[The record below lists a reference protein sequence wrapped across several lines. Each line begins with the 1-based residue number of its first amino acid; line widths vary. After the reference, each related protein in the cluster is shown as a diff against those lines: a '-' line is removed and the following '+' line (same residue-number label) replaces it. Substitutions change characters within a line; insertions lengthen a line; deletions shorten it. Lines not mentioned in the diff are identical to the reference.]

1 MRRLVL
7 WGIVLGAA
15 ACGPSEPGVPE
26 AVVLSGDEARDMEPI
41 PSPDGA
47 QIAFL
52 RPNAGGSELW
62 VANADMSNARSLGVT
77 TNIPE
82 NGAIW
87 SPDGQYLAV
96 SASMRN
102 AGDIVTVR
110 ASDGEVDWVA
120 ESPNLKVPLQF
131 HPDGDRLVFAAL
143 SGGSI
148 STFAVSRSTR
158 EVQPLVPDLTV
169 PHIGRISPDGST
181 ILIQRFDRG
190 ASTIWRADAVG
201 GGNQR
206 QLTTEGFEELFLTT
220 EPFSP
225 DGSQVLYTSRRTG
238 KRDVWSVNVA
248 DGTTRQLT
256 TEIQDDYDPVWSPD
270 GQWVAFLS
278 NRGRQ
283 TDIWVVPAT
292 GGEAVRVT
300 DNRAAEAWV
309 RWVGNGELSFSV
321 GDSPGSFWTRSLA
334 DGAETRLS
342 PDSLDVGDFSISHD
356 RQRLAF
362 LIDLPG
368 EINDLGFMPAGG
380 GAIETL
386 ARGAHHTNIQWSPDG
401 ARVAYTSDQAGS
413 LDTWLAEPGSGAAP
427 RQLTDW
433 LGGEQV
439 LGWSPDGS
447 AVYIQAERESAL
459 GDLWSVP
466 IDGSDPQRVT
476 TLGNVGFGMVS
487 PRQQPG
493 EILVVRIESGV
504 QTVARVNADG
514 SITPLT
520 RPADGN
526 MGGLMYSPDGSN
538 LVMVSVAAGGFQGR
552 VIRTSDWTTV
562 ATLPANTF
570 PASFSMDG
578 RRLAYSV
585 NSGVGN
591 AADLGILDL
600 ASGETTEVTATPE
613 SEPMAAFTA
622 DGNALILRRVKITER
637 VMRADVSGVLRAA
650 AP

>member
-1 MRRLVL
+1 M
-7 WGIVLGAA
+7 
-15 ACGPSEPGVPE
+15 PE
-26 AVVLSGDEARDMEPI
+26 AVALSGEEARDMEPI

-47 QIAFL
+47 QITFL
-52 RPNAGGSELW
+52 RPSAGGSELW
-62 VANADMSNARSLGVT
+62 VANADLSNARSLGVT
-77 TNIPE
+77 TNIQE
-82 NGAIW
+82 NGPIW

-102 AGDIVTVR
+102 TGDIVSVR
-110 ASDGEVDWVA
+110 VSDGEVNWLV
-120 ESPNLKVPLQF
+120 ESPNLKVPIQF

-143 SGGSI
+143 SERSV

-181 ILIQRFDRG
+181 ILILRFDGG
-190 ASTIWRADAVG
+190 ASTIWVADAVG
-201 GGNQR
+201 GGNLR
-206 QLTTEGFEELFLTT
+206 QLTSEGFEALFLAT
-220 EPFSP
+220 ESFSP
-225 DGSQVLYTSRRTG
+225 DGSQVLYTSTRTG
-238 KRDVWSVNVA
+238 KRDVWSVNVG

-283 TDIWVVPAT
+283 TDIWVVPAA

-300 DNRAAEAWV
+300 DSRAAEAWV
-309 RWVGNGELSFSV
+309 RWVGNGELSFSI

-334 DGAETRLS
+334 DGTETRLS
-342 PDSLDVGDFSISHD
+342 PDSLAVGDFSISRD

-380 GAIETL
+380 GTIETL
-386 ARGAHHTNIQWSPDG
+386 ARGARHTNIQWSPDG

-433 LGGEQV
+433 LGSEQV
-439 LGWSPDGS
+439 VGWSPDGS
-447 AVYIQAERESAL
+447 AVYIHAERESAL

-466 IDGSDPQRVT
+466 VDGSEARRVT
-476 TLGNVGFGMVS
+476 TLGNVAYGALS
-487 PRQQPG
+487 PTQQPE
-493 EILVVRIESGV
+493 EILVVRLESGV
-504 QTVARVNADG
+504 QTLARVNANG
-514 SITPLT
+514 SITSLT
-520 RPADGN
+520 SPADGN

-552 VIRTSDWTTV
+552 VIRTSDRTTV

-578 RRLAYSV
+578 SRLAYRV
-585 NSGVGN
+585 NAGVGN

-613 SEPMAAFTA
+613 SEPIAAFTA
-622 DGNALILRRVKITER
+622 DGNALILRRVKIVER
-637 VMRADVSGVLRAA
+637 VMRADVSGIVK
-650 AP
+650 P